1 MTLAPAEI
9 LGVSDQLGSITAGK
23 KANLVISRGSIL
35 QATTPVELLVIDGRV
50 MKPESR
56 HTQLAAKYRERLK
69 QVKAGIVPLGVNPAK

>member
-35 QATTPVELLVIDGRV
+35 QATTPVVIDGRV

>member
-1 MTLAPAEI
+1 
-9 LGVSDQLGSITAGK
+9 
-23 KANLVISRGSIL
+23 VISRGSIL

-50 MKPESR
+50 MRPESR